1 VRIAVDAS
9 ALLAILLNEPDA
21 EVYLSKLLS
30 AMTAWISAVNWWAV
44 QVCMRVRYGAAGEAK
59 SAEWIE
65 GIGLVVEPVTPAQAK
80 IAVDAF
86 ARYQGR
92 PARLNMG
99 DCYGVRL
106 GSGQGCSAAVQGQR
120 FCPDGCGDR
129 VKELP
134 PQNTSRNAN

>member
-1 VRIAVDAS
+1 MRIAVDAS

-30 AMTAWISAVNWWAV
+30 AATAWISAVNWWAV

-99 DCYGVRL
+99 DCYAYALAQAKGVPLLCKGNDFARTDVET
-106 GSGQGCSAAVQGQR
+106 A
-120 FCPDGCGDR
+120 
-129 VKELP
+129 
-134 PQNTSRNAN
+134 

>member
-1 VRIAVDAS
+1 MRIAVDAS
-9 ALLAILLNEPDA
+9 ALLAILFNEPDA

-30 AMTAWISAVNWWAV
+30 ATTAWISAVNWWEV
-44 QVCMRVRYGAAGEAK
+44 QVCIRVRYGAAGEAK

-65 GIGLVVEPVTPAQAK
+65 GLGLVVEPVTPAQAK

-99 DCYGVRL
+99 DCYAYALAQAKGVPLLCKGNDFARTDVET
-106 GSGQGCSAAVQGQR
+106 A
-120 FCPDGCGDR
+120 
-129 VKELP
+129 
-134 PQNTSRNAN
+134 

>member
-1 VRIAVDAS
+1 MRIAVDAS

-30 AMTAWISAVNWWAV
+30 ATTAWISAVNWWAV

-99 DCYGVRL
+99 DCYAYALAQAKGVPLLCKGNDFARTDVET
-106 GSGQGCSAAVQGQR
+106 A
-120 FCPDGCGDR
+120 
-129 VKELP
+129 
-134 PQNTSRNAN
+134 